1 VQVIRRNAEIDRLNS
16 LLGEGMPMKRVAQ
29 SSGRVEDEI
38 TKLKS
43 QLKGFTLTTFE
54 DKSFF

>member
-1 VQVIRRNAEIDRLNS
+1 

-29 SSGRVEDEI
+29 SSGREEDEI

-43 QLKGFTLTTFE
+43 QLKGFTFTTIE
-54 DKSFF
+54 DKSFLKLLFP